1 MNSLKGYWLTVIIS
15 VLTLAACNTASLNAP
30 EDSQGRSS
38 DLNSPGDDT
47 NQGRSVDLT
56 SSRHVV
62 SFKGVIDSFIS
73 PSDFKVEERF
83 VDASLATLEPFTL
96 QLEDGI
102 EVVIQGA
109 VVDGKIKATQVA
121 QVHSPSLPEE
131 STPPAAIIDASQT
144 QGIAP
149 MPVSF
154 DGSSSTAEGGVIA
167 YLWSFG
173 DGSQATGVTASHNYT
188 QPGKYIASLTA
199 TDAAGLEGKTS
210 LTIDVAVE
218 QTASEPSRGND
229 SSGSSGMRVGDNF
242 GFLANDQASNS
253 PFVGGTDFAA
263 AWSSGKT
270 GLLVNTN
277 VWKPEFLSD
286 ISNYS
291 VLRFLNWSAT
301 NGNHIENWSDVLSPA
316 DPQNNNIHG
325 FVGNPGA
332 LYRVMA
338 YEWQIDLCNRVG
350 ADMWINIPAHTD
362 VSGDGYWSKVARMI
376 RDNLDPK
383 LKVYVEYSNELWNH
397 GFEQR
402 AYINKR
408 AQAVG
413 ISGDDNTR
421 PWQYTVKASV
431 DLWQAFINEFGG
443 RDRLQLVLPGQAAS
457 AYMAGYHYNYL
468 NDTALNPNG
477 LRPDV
482 YAIAPYVGHVIDSSD
497 ADIFGKLYSELES
510 TIRPQLEEQLAL
522 AKANNVELVT
532 YEGGQH
538 IYKGNRVAS
547 VNRDPRMYEFYKVY
561 LSTLA
566 EYVPLTM
573 NYQYSGPYSD
583 QYGNAWGSKEFI
595 AQPIDQAHK
604 YRAIQDWISE
614 SRH

>member
-1 MNSLKGYWLTVIIS
+1 MDYHKHFWLTALIFVFT
-15 VLTLAACNTASLNAP
+15 LTGCNTASINTPKDSSINTP
-30 EDSQGRSS
+30 ENSIDGGRSTT
-38 DLNSPGDDT
+38 LT
-47 NQGRSVDLT
+47 NPL
-56 SSRHVV
+56 HAV
-62 SFKGVIDSFIS
+62 SFKGTITDFIS
-73 PSDFKVEERF
+73 PANFKIKESLI
-83 VDASLATLEPFTL
+83 DASQATLEPSTL
-96 QLEDGI
+96 RLGNNL
-102 EVVIQGA
+102 EVVIEGT
-109 VVDGKIKATQVA
+109 VVDGKIRATQVA
-121 QVHSPSLPEE
+121 QMQEPSVPRE
-131 STPPAAIIDASQT
+131 SIPPAAFINASQI

-154 DGSSSTAEGGVIA
+154 DGSSSTAEGGVVA
-167 YLWSFG
+167 YLWNFG

-210 LTIDVAVE
+210 ITIDVTAE
-218 QTASEPSRGND
+218 QTGSGSSRGNN
-229 SSGSSGMRVGDNF
+229 SSGSTGMRVGDNF

-263 AWSSGKT
+263 AWNSGKT

-301 NGNHIENWSDVLSPA
+301 NGNHIENWSNVLSPT
-316 DPQNNNIHG
+316 DSQNNNIHG
-325 FVGNPGA
+325 FIGNPGA

-350 ADMWINIPAHTD
+350 ADMWINLPAHTD

-376 RDNLDPK
+376 RDNLDPN

-402 AYINKR
+402 GYINKR

-421 PWQYTVKASV
+421 VWQYTVKASV
-431 DLWQAFINEFGG
+431 DLWQAFINEFGS

-468 NDTALNPNG
+468 NDTSLNPNG

-482 YAIAPYVGHVIDSSD
+482 YAIAPYVGHTIDSSEG
-497 ADIFGKLYSELES
+497 DIFGKLYSELES
-510 TIRPQLEEQLAL
+510 TTRPQLEEQLAL

-547 VNRDPRMYEFYKVY
+547 VNRDPRMYEFYKDY
-561 LSTLA
+561 LSVLA
-566 EYVPLTM
+566 EYVPLAM
-573 NYQYSGPYSD
+573 NYQYSGRYSD
-583 QYGNAWGSKEFI
+583 EYGNAWGSKEFI

-614 SRH
+614 RSP

>member
-1 MNSLKGYWLTVIIS
+1 MDYHKHFWLTALIFVFT
-15 VLTLAACNTASLNAP
+15 LTGCNTASINTPKDSSINTP
-30 EDSQGRSS
+30 ENSIDGGRSTT
-38 DLNSPGDDT
+38 LT
-47 NQGRSVDLT
+47 NPL
-56 SSRHVV
+56 HAV
-62 SFKGVIDSFIS
+62 SFKGTITDFIS
-73 PSDFKVEERF
+73 PANFKIKESLI
-83 VDASLATLEPFTL
+83 DASQATLEPSTL
-96 QLEDGI
+96 RLGNNL
-102 EVVIQGA
+102 EVVIEGT
-109 VVDGKIKATQVA
+109 VVDGKIRATQVA
-121 QVHSPSLPEE
+121 QMQEPSVPRE
-131 STPPAAIIDASQT
+131 SIPPAAFINASQI

-154 DGSSSTAEGGVIA
+154 DGSSSTAEGGVVA
-167 YLWSFG
+167 YLWNFG

-188 QPGKYIASLTA
+188 QPGKNIASLTA

-210 LTIDVAVE
+210 ITIDVTAE
-218 QTASEPSRGND
+218 QTGPGSSRGND
-229 SSGSSGMRVGDNF
+229 SSRSSGMRVGDNF

-253 PFVGGTDFAA
+253 PFVDGTDFAA
-263 AWSSGKT
+263 AWNSGKT

-301 NGNHIENWSDVLSPA
+301 NGNHIENWSNVLSPT
-316 DPQNNNIHG
+316 DSQNNNIHG
-325 FVGNPGA
+325 FIGNPGA

-350 ADMWINIPAHTD
+350 ADMWINLPAHTD

-376 RDNLDPK
+376 RDNLDPN

-402 AYINKR
+402 GYINKR

-421 PWQYTVKASV
+421 VWQYTVKASV
-431 DLWQAFINEFGG
+431 DLWQAFINEFGS

-468 NDTALNPNG
+468 NDTSLNPNG

-482 YAIAPYVGHVIDSSD
+482 YAIAPYVGHTIDSSEG
-497 ADIFGKLYSELES
+497 DIFGKLYSELES
-510 TIRPQLEEQLAL
+510 TTRPQLEEQLAL

-547 VNRDPRMYEFYKVY
+547 VNRDPRMYEFYKDY
-561 LSTLA
+561 LSVLA
-566 EYVPLTM
+566 EYVPLAM
-573 NYQYSGPYSD
+573 NYQYSGRYSD
-583 QYGNAWGSKEFI
+583 EYGNAWGSKEFI

-614 SRH
+614 RSP